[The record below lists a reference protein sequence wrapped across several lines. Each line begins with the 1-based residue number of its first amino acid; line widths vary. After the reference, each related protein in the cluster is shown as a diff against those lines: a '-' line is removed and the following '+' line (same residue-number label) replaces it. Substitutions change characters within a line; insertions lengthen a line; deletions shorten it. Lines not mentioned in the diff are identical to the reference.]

1 MQRNS
6 RSKPQGG
13 VKYQSRSLHGQ
24 LARKSTE
31 GEKRET
37 EPVVNSSAL
46 NYILNF
52 LWSRRSEAPDTNSQC
67 LLDSQWISKQV
78 GRIAKAVPTGW
89 MRDSQEVL
97 WQESVAER
105 HMTLAFKHGTGPGG
119 SHFTHTVW
127 CHSGGFWQPG
137 VTGAAW
143 KAQSESTAWSK
154 AFSERSFVLND
165 EHRYRRNARHSKAIA
180 VKKARTPI
188 NTGGCMGRWIRGLPA
203 GIWLVKLSM

>member
-1 MQRNS
+1 M
-6 RSKPQGG
+6 
-13 VKYQSRSLHGQ
+13 
-24 LARKSTE
+24 
-31 GEKRET
+31 ET
-37 EPVVNSSAL
+37 EPVVKTSAL

-52 LWSRRSEAPDTNSQC
+52 LWSRRCEAPDTNNQC

-78 GRIAKAVPTGW
+78 GRVAEAVPTGW

-137 VTGAAW
+137 GDRCCLEG
-143 KAQSESTAWSK
+143 S
-154 AFSERSFVLND
+154 
-165 EHRYRRNARHSKAIA
+165 
-180 VKKARTPI
+180 
-188 NTGGCMGRWIRGLPA
+188 IRIHCLVE
-203 GIWLVKLSM
+203 GILRALLCPEC

>member
-1 MQRNS
+1 M
-6 RSKPQGG
+6 
-13 VKYQSRSLHGQ
+13 
-24 LARKSTE
+24 E
-31 GEKRET
+31 GENTET

-52 LWSRRSEAPDTNSQC
+52 LWSRRSKAPDTNSQQ

-78 GRIAKAVPTGW
+78 GRVAEATPSGW
-89 MRDSQEVL
+89 LRDSQEVL
-97 WQESVAER
+97 GQEPVAER
-105 HMTLAFKHGTGPGG
+105 HVTLAFKHRTGPGG
-119 SHFTHTVW
+119 SHFTHTAS
-127 CHSGGFWQPG
+127 CHSGGFWQAWAP
-137 VTGAAW
+137 GAAW

-154 AFSERSFVLND
+154 AFSERSFVLNA
-165 EHRYRRNARHSKAIA
+165 EHRYKRNARHSKAIA